1 MSQLPTEKTRPT
13 SPVEHPAV
21 VRPVATTAPARRPRR
36 RRTAI
41 ILLVL
46 AAVLLGLVWWVNHR
60 SDVPQRGRHRY
71 GEMEPLPV
79 GAHAAVKSSL
89 NLFLDGLGTVT
100 PLHTVTV
107 RTQISGHLVQIAF
120 DEGQL
125 VHRGDLLAVIDPRP
139 YQVALE
145 QAQGQLAQ
153 AQSQLETARLNLSR
167 YETLAQQDSIA
178 KQQVDTARSQVAQF
192 EGAVQADQ
200 AAIDSAKL
208 NLTYCHI
215 KSPIDGRV
223 GLRLVDQGNYVTPGD
238 ANGIVVITQTKPIT
252 VIFTLPEDNITRIAS
267 RLHSGTKL
275 PVEVFD
281 RTQTRKLASG
291 TLTTIDNQ
299 IDTST
304 GTFRL
309 RAEFPNEDETLFPN
323 QFVNVRLL
331 VETISDATVVP
342 TSAIERNQQGSFVY
356 VVQPD
361 STVTAR
367 PVTLGAT
374 EGERVAITSGLKVG
388 ELVVTDGADRLKE
401 GLKVVVQEGPGHHAA
416 GAASHRPHGPGA
428 EINPSADHRR
438 PNSSGSTRPAP
449 KS

>member
-1 MSQLPTEKTRPT
+1 M
-13 SPVEHPAV
+13 PV
-21 VRPVATTAPARRPRR
+21 RRPRR

-41 ILLVL
+41 IFLVL
-46 AAVLLGLVWWVNHR
+46 AAALLAVIWWVNHR
-60 SDVPQRGRHRY
+60 SSAEGFAGQRRGRGRGSF
-71 GEMEPLPV
+71 GEMGPLPV
-79 GAHAAVKSSL
+79 GAHAAAKSSL
-89 NLFLDGLGTVT
+89 DLFLDGLGTVT

-107 RTQISGHLVQIAF
+107 RTQIAGHLVQIAF

-125 VHRGDLLAVIDPRP
+125 VHRGELLAVIDPRP
-139 YQVALE
+139 YEVALE
-145 QAQGQLAQ
+145 QAQAQLQQAQ
-153 AQSQLETARLNLSR
+153 AQLKTAQLDLSR

-238 ANGIVVITQTKPIT
+238 ASGLVVITQTKPIT
-252 VIFTLPEDNITRIAS
+252 VIFTLPEDNITRVAS
-267 RLHSGTKL
+267 RLHSGARL

-281 RTQTRKLASG
+281 RTQTRKLATG

-309 RAEFPNEDETLFPN
+309 RAEFPNDDETLFPN

-331 VETISDATVVP
+331 VDTVADATVVP
-342 TSAIERNQQGSFVY
+342 TSAIERNQQGTFVY

-361 STVTAR
+361 HTVTTRA
-367 PVTLGAT
+367 VTLGST
-374 EGERVAITSGLKVG
+374 EGERVAVSSGLKVG

-401 GLKVVVQEGPGHHAA
+401 GMQVSVEDGSGHSSSPASNRHHGPPGAVTGA
-416 GAASHRPHGPGA
+416 GREHHRPDA
-428 EINPSADHRR
+428 
-438 PNSSGSTRPAP
+438 SGSARPAP
-449 KS
+449 KP